1 MLDLSL
7 ADVGPARRLGWDRE
21 VDAVAG
27 QLGEDVRLEPVDEPA
42 AQLDLGAREL
52 AGECPAAQTA
62 QGDPPAPSAARAG
75 PPATYLLR
83 RRSHRDAEPGEAAR
97 PEYPVSRPCRRKA
110 GL

>member
-1 MLDLSL
+1 VLDLSL

-62 QGDPPAPSAARAG
+62 QAIRLLPQLPAPARRRLTSFG
-75 PPATYLLR
+75 
-83 RRSHRDAEPGEAAR
+83 RRSHSDAEPGEAAR